1 MNNVQLFTRDEAPRA
16 AGFRGA
22 LLVTLFVAAFVLPLV
37 PAPSPAAE
45 IIPSYGI
52 TKSTDSDQAKG
63 MFGLA
68 LRGTLVPNL
77 LQSEIAGGYRTESQ
91 SNGALNVRQWPISAS
106 LLLAPANLF
115 YAGAGVG
122 WYHTT
127 YDYKSDLIQD
137 ETTQDFG
144 VHIAGGLKIPLS
156 PHIAADLD
164 GRYVFLQDQQ
174 SRLIPEKFNPSFWTL
189 SAGLALKL

>member
-1 MNNVQLFTRDEAPRA
+1 MNNVQLFTRDEAHRA
-16 AGFRGA
+16 AGTRGA
-22 LLVTLFVAAFVLPLV
+22 LLVTLLAAAFVLSLI
-37 PAPSPAAE
+37 PAPSRAAE
-45 IIPSYGI
+45 IVPSYGI
-52 TKSTDSDQAKG
+52 TKSTDADEAKG

-91 SNGALNVRQWPISAS
+91 SGGALDVRQWPITAS
-106 LLLAPANLF
+106 VLLAPGNLF

-144 VHIAGGLKIPLS
+144 VHIGGGLKIPLS
-156 PHIAADLD
+156 QHVAADLG